1 MAQQESMAKMTEYVD
16 RIPLEARRAIDGLAN
31 ETRQAITMALYEH
44 GKLRFRDF
52 QSMLALSKPDLAFH
66 LSRLLQAGLITRT
79 QRDFPA
85 EEIHAYYSL
94 SELGQGLLRGIEQ
107 AFIPPPPMTTTSR
120 TYVVESSYVGRIST
134 RVRVVEKHPAPKQ
147 EARKY
152 TGWVSM
158 QGSRRR
164 WHSHGNE
171 IPLEAYVSASSQAGG
186 S

>member
-1 MAQQESMAKMTEYVD
+1 MAQQPSMAKMTEYVD

-66 LSRLLQAGLITRT
+66 LSRLLQAGLIART

-85 EEIHAYYSL
+85 EETHAYYSL

-107 AFIPPPPMTTTSR
+107 AFITPPTVAAKGTTFSVESTYTTT
-120 TYVVESSYVGRIST
+120 YSSK
-134 RVRVVEKHPAPKQ
+134 VRVVEEGGLPKYGSYKHADWTS
-147 EARKY
+147 RHR
-152 TGWVSM
+152 V
-158 QGSRRR
+158 SRRGGSQAR
-164 WHSHGNE
+164 Q
-171 IPLEAYVSASSQAGG
+171 IVLEQFCSESGEAGG